1 MLTALWAE
9 QGFAVARLTV
19 SNRRRQ
25 PTGLKASELA
35 SIKTEQSASVR
46 HQTAAQALSADKM
59 IKNQNRDRF
68 RALAACSSWSGF
80 EFSWQTFISR
90 QAQS

>member
-1 MLTALWAE
+1 MLAALWAE
-9 QGFAVARLTV
+9 QGFGVARLTV
-19 SNRRRQ
+19 SNRRSQ

-80 EFSWQTFISR
+80 EFSWQTSISR
-90 QAQS
+90 QA